1 MSQQFQLRQA
11 LIDIRNLRNDVP
23 VFNPDNLESKELIE
37 AYNNTLFTLVSRVQS
52 EVGFDTYEKA
62 LTFVDK
68 EIEILGE
75 VA

>member
-23 VFNPDNLESKELIE
+23 VFNPDNPESKELIE

-62 LTFVDK
+62 LIFVDK